1 MTYRGCGD
9 FINHFLS
16 MDTKNS
22 IDPEENS
29 SDESQLLEADAL
41 GGKINTAEKQD
52 SVDDRI
58 SKKVSDTYAE
68 NELLQTKYLRALADI
83 DNLRKRS
90 IREREEAVIRTRSQL
105 VEDLLPAIDA
115 FKLGLNEARK
125 VDPDGPVFSG
135 FNMAVNQLESIMAE
149 YGLVTLDP
157 TGETFDP
164 SLHEAIRHEESD
176 SEEGTILQTIRLGF
190 RLGETLLRPA
200 SVVVAKSNS

>member
-1 MTYRGCGD
+1 
-9 FINHFLS
+9 

-41 GGKINTAEKQD
+41 GGEINTAEKQD

-58 SKKVSDTYAE
+58 SKKISDTYAE

-164 SLHEAIRHEESD
+164 SLHDAIRHEESD

>member
-1 MTYRGCGD
+1 
-9 FINHFLS
+9 
-16 MDTKNS
+16 MDTNNS
-22 IDPEENS
+22 TDTEES
-29 SDESQLLEADAL
+29 SSYESKLHEDEALEEHE
-41 GGKINTAEKQD
+41 NTAEKKD

-58 SKKVSDTYAE
+58 SKKVSGTYAE

-105 VEDLLPAIDA
+105 IEDLLPAIDA
-115 FKLGLNEARK
+115 FKLGLNEASK
-125 VDPDGPVFSG
+125 VDPEGPVFSG

-157 TGETFDP
+157 TGEPFDP
-164 SLHEAIRHEESD
+164 SLHDAIRHEESD
-176 SEEGTILQTIRLGF
+176 SEDGTVLQTIRLGF

-200 SVVVAKSNS
+200 SVVVAKSKS

>member
-1 MTYRGCGD
+1 
-9 FINHFLS
+9 

-41 GGKINTAEKQD
+41 GGEINTAEKQD

>member
-1 MTYRGCGD
+1 
-9 FINHFLS
+9 
-16 MDTKNS
+16 MDTNHS
-22 IDPEENS
+22 TDAEESS
-29 SDESQLLEADAL
+29 SDESKLHEDEALEEQE
-41 GGKINTAEKQD
+41 NTAEKKD

-115 FKLGLNEARK
+115 FKLGLNEASK
-125 VDPDGPVFSG
+125 VDPEGPVFSG

-157 TGETFDP
+157 TGEPFDP
-164 SLHEAIRHEESD
+164 SLHDAIRHEESD
-176 SEEGTILQTIRLGF
+176 SEDGTVLQTIRLGF

-200 SVVVAKSNS
+200 SVVVAKSKSWIVLACWIC

>member
-1 MTYRGCGD
+1 
-9 FINHFLS
+9 

-41 GGKINTAEKQD
+41 GGEINTAEKQD

-164 SLHEAIRHEESD
+164 SLHDAIRHEESD

>member
-1 MTYRGCGD
+1 
-9 FINHFLS
+9 
-16 MDTKNS
+16 MDTNNS
-22 IDPEENS
+22 TDTEESS
-29 SDESQLLEADAL
+29 SDESKLHEDEALE
-41 GGKINTAEKQD
+41 GHENTAEKKD

-105 VEDLLPAIDA
+105 IEDLLPAIDA
-115 FKLGLNEARK
+115 FKLGLNEASK

-157 TGETFDP
+157 TGEAFDP
-164 SLHEAIRHEESD
+164 SLHDAIRHEESE
-176 SEEGTILQTIRLGF
+176 SEDGTVLQTIRLGF

-200 SVVVAKSNS
+200 SVVVAKSKS

>member
-1 MTYRGCGD
+1 
-9 FINHFLS
+9 
-16 MDTKNS
+16 MDTNHS
-22 IDPEENS
+22 TDAEESS
-29 SDESQLLEADAL
+29 SDESKLHEDEGLEEQE
-41 GGKINTAEKQD
+41 NTAEKKD

-115 FKLGLNEARK
+115 FKLGLNEASK
-125 VDPDGPVFSG
+125 VDPEGPVFSG

-157 TGETFDP
+157 TGEPFDP
-164 SLHEAIRHEESD
+164 SLHDAIRHEESD
-176 SEEGTILQTIRLGF
+176 SEDGTVLQTIRLGF

-200 SVVVAKSNS
+200 SVVVAKSKS

>member
-1 MTYRGCGD
+1 
-9 FINHFLS
+9 
-16 MDTKNS
+16 MDTNNS
-22 IDPEENS
+22 TDAEESS
-29 SDESQLLEADAL
+29 SDESKLHEDEALEEQE
-41 GGKINTAEKQD
+41 NTAEKKD

-115 FKLGLNEARK
+115 FKLGLNEASK

-157 TGETFDP
+157 TGEAFDP
-164 SLHEAIRHEESD
+164 SLHDAIRHEESD
-176 SEEGTILQTIRLGF
+176 SEDGTVLQTIRLGF

-200 SVVVAKSNS
+200 SVVVAKSKS

>member
-1 MTYRGCGD
+1 
-9 FINHFLS
+9 
-16 MDTKNS
+16 MDTNNCT
-22 IDPEENS
+22 DTEESS
-29 SDESQLLEADAL
+29 SDESKLHEDEALEEQE
-41 GGKINTAEKQD
+41 NTAEKKD
-52 SVDDRI
+52 SVDNRI

-115 FKLGLNEARK
+115 FKLGLNEASK
-125 VDPDGPVFSG
+125 VDPEGPVFSG

-157 TGETFDP
+157 TGEAFDP
-164 SLHEAIRHEESD
+164 SLHDAIRHEESD
-176 SEEGTILQTIRLGF
+176 SEDGTVLQTIRLGF

-200 SVVVAKSNS
+200 SVVVAKSKS

>member
-1 MTYRGCGD
+1 
-9 FINHFLS
+9 
-16 MDTKNS
+16 MDTNNS
-22 IDPEENS
+22 TDTEESS
-29 SDESQLLEADAL
+29 SDESKLHEDEALEEHE
-41 GGKINTAEKQD
+41 NTAEKKD

-105 VEDLLPAIDA
+105 IEDLLPAIDA
-115 FKLGLNEARK
+115 FKLGLNEASK

-157 TGETFDP
+157 TGEAFDP
-164 SLHEAIRHEESD
+164 SLHDAIRHEESD
-176 SEEGTILQTIRLGF
+176 SEDGTVLQTIRLGF

-200 SVVVAKSNS
+200 SVVVAKSKS

>member
-1 MTYRGCGD
+1 
-9 FINHFLS
+9 

-22 IDPEENS
+22 TKPKEGF
-29 SDESQLLEADAL
+29 SDEPEPQE
-41 GGKINTAEKQD
+41 GQGIGEQMNTSEKQD
-52 SVDDRI
+52 SIDDRI

-115 FKLGLNEARK
+115 FKLGLNEAKK
-125 VDPDGPVFSG
+125 VDPDGPVFNG

-157 TGETFDP
+157 TGDTFDP
-164 SLHEAIRHEESD
+164 GLHDAIRHEESD
-176 SEEGTILQTIRLGF
+176 SEEGTVLQTIRLGF
-190 RLGETLLRPA
+190 RLGDTLLRPA
-200 SVVVAKSNS
+200 SVVVAKSKS

>member
-1 MTYRGCGD
+1 
-9 FINHFLS
+9 
-16 MDTKNS
+16 MDTNNS
-22 IDPEENS
+22 TDAEESS
-29 SDESQLLEADAL
+29 SDESKLHEDEALEEQE
-41 GGKINTAEKQD
+41 NTAEKKD
-52 SVDDRI
+52 SVDNRI

-115 FKLGLNEARK
+115 FKLGLNEASK

-157 TGETFDP
+157 TGEAFDP
-164 SLHEAIRHEESD
+164 SLHDAIRHEESD
-176 SEEGTILQTIRLGF
+176 SEDGTVLQTIRLGF

-200 SVVVAKSNS
+200 SVVVAKSKS

>member
-1 MTYRGCGD
+1 
-9 FINHFLS
+9 

-22 IDPEENS
+22 TEPKES
-29 SDESQLLEADAL
+29 FSDEPELQQDQGIGEQV
-41 GGKINTAEKQD
+41 NTSEKQD
-52 SVDDRI
+52 SIDDRI

-125 VDPDGPVFSG
+125 VDPDSPVFSG
-135 FNMAVNQLESIMAE
+135 FNMAVNQLESIMGE

-157 TGETFDP
+157 TGDSFDP
-164 SLHEAIRHEESD
+164 SLHDAIRHEESE
-176 SEEGTILQTIRLGF
+176 SEEGTVLQTIRLGF

-200 SVVVAKSNS
+200 SVVVAKSKSWII

>member
-1 MTYRGCGD
+1 
-9 FINHFLS
+9 
-16 MDTKNS
+16 MDTNNCT
-22 IDPEENS
+22 DTEESS
-29 SDESQLLEADAL
+29 SDESKLHEDEALEEQE
-41 GGKINTAEKQD
+41 NTAEKKD
-52 SVDDRI
+52 SVDNRI

-115 FKLGLNEARK
+115 FKLGLNEASK

-157 TGETFDP
+157 TGEAFDP
-164 SLHEAIRHEESD
+164 SLHDAIRHEESD
-176 SEEGTILQTIRLGF
+176 SEDGTVLQTIRLGF

-200 SVVVAKSNS
+200 SVVVAKSKS

>member
-1 MTYRGCGD
+1 
-9 FINHFLS
+9 
-16 MDTKNS
+16 MDTNNS
-22 IDPEENS
+22 TDTEESS
-29 SDESQLLEADAL
+29 SDESKLHEDEALEEHE
-41 GGKINTAEKQD
+41 NTAEKKD

-68 NELLQTKYLRALADI
+68 NELLQTKYLRALADL

-90 IREREEAVIRTRSQL
+90 IREREEAVNRTRSQL

-115 FKLGLNEARK
+115 FKLGLNEASK

-157 TGETFDP
+157 TGEAFDP
-164 SLHEAIRHEESD
+164 SLHDAIRHEESD
-176 SEEGTILQTIRLGF
+176 SEDGTVLQTIRLGF

-200 SVVVAKSNS
+200 SVVVAKSKS

>member
-1 MTYRGCGD
+1 
-9 FINHFLS
+9 
-16 MDTKNS
+16 MDTNNS
-22 IDPEENS
+22 TDTGKSS
-29 SDESQLLEADAL
+29 SDESKSHEDEAL
-41 GGKINTAEKQD
+41 GEQVNTAEKQD

-115 FKLGLNEARK
+115 FKLGLNEASK

-164 SLHEAIRHEESD
+164 SLHDAIRHEESD

>member
-1 MTYRGCGD
+1 
-9 FINHFLS
+9 
-16 MDTKNS
+16 MDTNNS
-22 IDPEENS
+22 TDTGKSS
-29 SDESQLLEADAL
+29 SDESKSHEDEAL
-41 GGKINTAEKQD
+41 GEQVNTAEKQD

-115 FKLGLNEARK
+115 FKLGLNEASK

-157 TGETFDP
+157 TGEAFDP
-164 SLHEAIRHEESD
+164 SLHDAIRHEESD
-176 SEEGTILQTIRLGF
+176 SEDGTVLQTIRLGF

-200 SVVVAKSNS
+200 SVVVAKSKS

>member
-1 MTYRGCGD
+1 
-9 FINHFLS
+9 
-16 MDTKNS
+16 MDTNNS
-22 IDPEENS
+22 TDTEESS
-29 SDESQLLEADAL
+29 SDESKLHEDEALEEHV
-41 GGKINTAEKQD
+41 NRAEKKD

-58 SKKVSDTYAE
+58 SKKVSDAYAE

-115 FKLGLNEARK
+115 FKLGLNEASK

-149 YGLVTLDP
+149 YSLVTLDP
-157 TGETFDP
+157 TGEAFDP
-164 SLHEAIRHEESD
+164 SLHDAIRHEESD
-176 SEEGTILQTIRLGF
+176 SEDGTVLQTIRLGF

-200 SVVVAKSNS
+200 SVVVAKSKF

>member
-1 MTYRGCGD
+1 
-9 FINHFLS
+9 
-16 MDTKNS
+16 MDTNNCT
-22 IDPEENS
+22 DTEESS
-29 SDESQLLEADAL
+29 SDESKLHEDEALEEQE
-41 GGKINTAEKQD
+41 NTAEKKD
-52 SVDDRI
+52 SVDNRI

-115 FKLGLNEARK
+115 FKLGLNEASK

-157 TGETFDP
+157 TGEAFDP
-164 SLHEAIRHEESD
+164 SLHDAIRHEESD
-176 SEEGTILQTIRLGF
+176 SEDGTILQTIRLGF

-200 SVVVAKSNS
+200 SVVVAKSKS

>member
-1 MTYRGCGD
+1 
-9 FINHFLS
+9 
-16 MDTKNS
+16 MDTNNCT
-22 IDPEENS
+22 DTEESS
-29 SDESQLLEADAL
+29 SDESKLHEDEALEEQE
-41 GGKINTAEKQD
+41 NTAEKKD
-52 SVDDRI
+52 SVDNRI

-115 FKLGLNEARK
+115 FKLGLNEASK
-125 VDPDGPVFSG
+125 VDPEGPVFSG

-157 TGETFDP
+157 TGEAFDP
-164 SLHEAIRHEESD
+164 SLHDAIRHEESD
-176 SEEGTILQTIRLGF
+176 SEDGTILQTIRLGF

-200 SVVVAKSNS
+200 SVVVAKSKS

>member
-1 MTYRGCGD
+1 
-9 FINHFLS
+9 
-16 MDTKNS
+16 MDTNNS
-22 IDPEENS
+22 TDTEESS
-29 SDESQLLEADAL
+29 SDEFKLHGDEALEEQQ
-41 GGKINTAEKQD
+41 NTDEKKD
-52 SVDDRI
+52 SVHDRI
-58 SKKVSDTYAE
+58 TKKVSDTYAE

-115 FKLGLNEARK
+115 FKLGLNEASK

-157 TGETFDP
+157 TGEAFDP
-164 SLHEAIRHEESD
+164 SLHDAIRHEESD
-176 SEEGTILQTIRLGF
+176 SEDGTVLQTIRLGF

-200 SVVVAKSNS
+200 SVVVAKSKS

>member
-1 MTYRGCGD
+1 
-9 FINHFLS
+9 
-16 MDTKNS
+16 MDTNNCT
-22 IDPEENS
+22 DTEESS
-29 SDESQLLEADAL
+29 SDESKLHEDEALEEQE
-41 GGKINTAEKQD
+41 NTAEKKD
-52 SVDDRI
+52 SVDNRI

-115 FKLGLNEARK
+115 FKLGLNEASK

-157 TGETFDP
+157 TGEPFDP
-164 SLHEAIRHEESD
+164 SLHDAIRHEESD
-176 SEEGTILQTIRLGF
+176 SEDGTVLQTIRLGF

-200 SVVVAKSNS
+200 SVVVAKSKS

>member
-1 MTYRGCGD
+1 
-9 FINHFLS
+9 
-16 MDTKNS
+16 MDTNNS
-22 IDPEENS
+22 TDTEESS
-29 SDESQLLEADAL
+29 SDESKLHEDEALEEHE
-41 GGKINTAEKQD
+41 NTAEKKD

-105 VEDLLPAIDA
+105 IEDLLPAIDA
-115 FKLGLNEARK
+115 FKLGLNEASK

-157 TGETFDP
+157 TGEAFDP
-164 SLHEAIRHEESD
+164 SLHDAIRHEESD
-176 SEEGTILQTIRLGF
+176 SEDGTVLQTIRLGF

-200 SVVVAKSNS
+200 SVVVAKSKSWIVLAPLNY

>member
-1 MTYRGCGD
+1 
-9 FINHFLS
+9 
-16 MDTKNS
+16 MDTNNCT
-22 IDPEENS
+22 DTEESS
-29 SDESQLLEADAL
+29 SDESKLHEDEALEEQE
-41 GGKINTAEKQD
+41 NTAEKKD

-115 FKLGLNEARK
+115 FKLGLNEASK
-125 VDPDGPVFSG
+125 VDPEGPVFSG

-157 TGETFDP
+157 TGEAFDP
-164 SLHEAIRHEESD
+164 SLHDAIRHEESD
-176 SEEGTILQTIRLGF
+176 SEDGTILQTIRLGF

-200 SVVVAKSNS
+200 SVVVAKSKSWIVLASLNY

>member
-1 MTYRGCGD
+1 
-9 FINHFLS
+9 

-22 IDPEENS
+22 TDPEENS
-29 SDESQLLEADAL
+29 SDESQLQEADAL
-41 GGKINTAEKQD
+41 GEEVNTAEKQD

-157 TGETFDP
+157 TGESFDP
-164 SLHEAIRHEESD
+164 SLHDAIRHEESD

>member
-1 MTYRGCGD
+1 
-9 FINHFLS
+9 
-16 MDTKNS
+16 MDTNNCT
-22 IDPEENS
+22 DTEESS
-29 SDESQLLEADAL
+29 SDESKLHEDEALEEQE
-41 GGKINTAEKQD
+41 NTAEKKD
-52 SVDDRI
+52 SVDNRI

-115 FKLGLNEARK
+115 FKLGLNEASK

-135 FNMAVNQLESIMAE
+135 FSMAVNQLESIMAE

-157 TGETFDP
+157 TGEAFDP
-164 SLHEAIRHEESD
+164 SLHDAIRHEESD
-176 SEEGTILQTIRLGF
+176 SEDGTILQTIRLGF

-200 SVVVAKSNS
+200 SVVVAKSKS

>member
-1 MTYRGCGD
+1 
-9 FINHFLS
+9 
-16 MDTKNS
+16 MDTNNCT
-22 IDPEENS
+22 DTEESS
-29 SDESQLLEADAL
+29 SDESKLHEDEALEEQE
-41 GGKINTAEKQD
+41 NTAEKKD

-115 FKLGLNEARK
+115 FKLGLNEASK
-125 VDPDGPVFSG
+125 VDPEGPVFSG

-157 TGETFDP
+157 TGEAFDP
-164 SLHEAIRHEESD
+164 SLHDAIRHEESD
-176 SEEGTILQTIRLGF
+176 SEDGTILQTIRLGF

-200 SVVVAKSNS
+200 SVVVAKSKS